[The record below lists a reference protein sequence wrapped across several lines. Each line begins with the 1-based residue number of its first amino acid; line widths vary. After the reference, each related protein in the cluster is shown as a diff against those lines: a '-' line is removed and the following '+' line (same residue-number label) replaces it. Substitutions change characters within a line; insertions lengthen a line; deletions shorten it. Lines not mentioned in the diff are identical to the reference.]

1 MPKFKDSSVNYD
13 AKSISTNWGPVL
25 GIQMPA
31 LGLRV
36 WGTYI
41 VDGELNPD
49 QSGSFDLKF
58 SEAKGYRIGGGFR
71 VLAFSLNLEYQDLK
85 YGQTTFEQI
94 GPFSP
99 GTSLNSVDLE
109 NKTWLVSASFPIEM

>member
-36 WGTYI
+36 WGTYV
-41 VDGELNPD
+41 VDGELNPE

-58 SEAKGYRIGGGFR
+58 TEAKGYRIGTGFR
-71 VLAFSLNLEYQDLK
+71 ILAFSLNLEYQDLK